1 MYKSTIVALNEEGYL
16 EKKTNAS
23 LDNKTAN
30 AGYNNWTKYA
40 RDLDSLGDFYNGK
53 KNGFDWC
60 DMFVDW
66 SFVKAYGRE
75 LGQKL
80 LKQPNKSTGA
90 GCTYSMRFYKNA
102 GQFYTQNP
110 KEGDQIFFGS
120 YRGANESSHT
130 GLVYKVDSTYVYT
143 IEGNT
148 SGASGVVAN
157 GGGVCRKKYALNS
170 NYIVG
175 YGRPDYSLVNDD
187 GKTEMEEEEMT
198 QERFNEMMN
207 EYLKSLASEAPST
220 WSVKERAWAEKK
232 GLINGDSKGNRMYKK
247 FVTRE
252 ELAAILYRL
261 HGTNQ

>member
-16 EKKTNAS
+16 EKKSNAS
-23 LDNKTAN
+23 LDSKTDN

-75 LGQKL
+75 SGQKL

-90 GCTYSMRFYKNA
+90 GCTYSMAFYKNA
-102 GQFYTQNP
+102 GQLYLDNP

-120 YRGANESSHT
+120 YRGASQSSHT
-130 GLVYKVDSTYVYT
+130 GLVYKVDSKYVYT

-148 SGASGVVAN
+148 SNASGVVAN
-157 GGGVCRKKYALNS
+157 GGGVWRKQYPLNS
-170 NYIVG
+170 SYIVA
-175 YGRPDYSLVNDD
+175 YGRPDYSLVGDD
-187 GKTEMEEEEMT
+187 GKTEMEDEDMT

-207 EYLKSLASEAPST
+207 EYLKTIAAEQPSS
-220 WSVKERAWAEKK
+220 WSVKEREWADKK
-232 GLINGDSKGNRMYKK
+232 GLINGDTKGNKMYKK

-252 ELAAILYRL
+252 ELIAILYRL
-261 HGTNQ
+261 NNGK